1 MPPPPP
7 IRMPETTP
15 LRLIRPHESFDVEA
29 GPGYNRR
36 PVTWELT
43 VPDGGPKI
51 CMCDTLYDAKI
62 ITPTMAKFVNQLFG
76 AMHIDERAA
85 PLTTMPG
92 FEKWKVFPAPQA
104 WRWWVAGHGQS
115 DRTNAS
121 EGAMAIATTGTWMAE
136 TQPEKRCSGLIILEQ
151 DINGVHTRLFLRYN
165 GNRWGVGR
173 RA

>member
-1 MPPPPP
+1 MPPIYP
-7 IRMPETTP
+7 IHIPATTQLKTIGP
-15 LRLIRPHESFDVEA
+15 QQSFDVEA
-29 GPGYNRR
+29 GSGHNRR

-43 VPDGGPKI
+43 APDGGYKI
-51 CMCDTLYDAKI
+51 CMCDTLYDARI
-62 ITPTMAKFVNQLFG
+62 ITPTMAEFVNHLFG
-76 AMHIDERAA
+76 LMQINERAT

-92 FEKWKVFPAPQA
+92 FNKWKVFPAPQA
-104 WRWWVAGHGQS
+104 WRWWLEGHGQTE
-115 DRTNAS
+115 RTSAS

-173 RA
+173 GA